1 MGQAPEPIA
10 RLAPHASDAV
20 EGLAPL
26 PCARPVPPR
35 APRCSSGPACFSES
49 PIRSNGAALATVL
62 IDDKPTVDSW
72 VVGPMLKMITA
83 FEAST
88 KKHPLVAMG
97 TPDPYTPP
105 K

>member
-1 MGQAPEPIA
+1 M
-10 RLAPHASDAV
+10 
-20 EGLAPL
+20 
-26 PCARPVPPR
+26 
-35 APRCSSGPACFSES
+35 
-49 PIRSNGAALATVL
+49 L

>member
-1 MGQAPEPIA
+1 MV
-10 RLAPHASDAV
+10 LS
-20 EGLAPL
+20 
-26 PCARPVPPR
+26 
-35 APRCSSGPACFSES
+35 CSSAPACFRES
-49 PIRSNGAALATVL
+49 PIRVGLGSHGAALATVL
-62 IDDKPTVDSW
+62 FDGKPTVDSW